1 MECEGVTSETRVSKL
16 DDIEKN
22 NIICPEQIGFRKGC
36 RMSHHVFT
44 LKTLIDKFCKKNK
57 YLFACFVDLRKAF
70 DTMNR
75 QALLFKL
82 SKYNIDG
89 RFFNIPEDMYKDVLF
104 SLNFQ
109 MASLRHPILV

>member
-1 MECEGVTSETRVSKL
+1 LECEGVTSETRVSKL

-36 RMSHHVFT
+36 RMSR

-57 YLFACFVDLRKAF
+57 YLFACFVDLKKAF
-70 DTMNR
+70 DTVNK
-75 QALLFKL
+75 QALLYKL

-89 RFFNIPEDMYKDVLF
+89 RFFNISGEYV
-104 SLNFQ
+104 
-109 MASLRHPILV
+109 